1 MPRREKRSGSGIAA
15 ALELGGGRGA
25 RQRGLGYW
33 QNPTGGE
40 RRLFTGVG
48 NFLYALDAED
58 GGADSV
64 VW

>member
-1 MPRREKRSGSGIAA
+1 MPRRKRDLEVDPA

-33 QNPTGGE
+33 QNSTGGE

-48 NFLYALDAED
+48 NFLYQVGRRD

-64 VW
+64 VR